1 MQNKTHSALVSM
13 RPHCSVHMLEAIS
26 LHVSWM
32 KLNGCRLWDG
42 PIVFQRLAHF
52 TTTKPSTGILCFATF
67 NIPTFCCGV
76 THILW
81 GIVSGIISEPAFT
94 YKSDPRFVRNCGS
107 HNLTS
112 PLLTM
117 LPCQPVAFLL
127 AWTGTKVRKA
137 KAAQCA
143 LCHNIGTSNFL
154 NWRTILSLSH

>member
-32 KLNGCRLWDG
+32 KLNQLWDG

-67 NIPTFCCGV
+67 NIPTFWCGM
-76 THILW
+76 THTVW
-81 GIVSGIISEPAFT
+81 GIVSGIISEPTFT

-117 LPCQPVAFLL
+117 LPCQQYGLPAGLDRNESSQSKGRPMRPL
-127 AWTGTKVRKA
+127 P
-137 KAAQCA
+137 
-143 LCHNIGTSNFL
+143 HIGTSNFL